1 MKRFLTYLFTLIYLL
16 GILGFLWNF
25 SLSFFGVKI
34 VGEMP
39 LYDIQRI
46 EERNNRIYV
55 GLGAYKRVQ
64 VYDLKGNYLKFI
76 PVHNAYQ
83 SYFFSVDAKEQLLVP
98 KVYPQSADRL
108 NELFMKE
115 SDYQI
120 TSHFPLV
127 ISKKQDG
134 KSTEVI
140 RQTWLYLLAPFNSL
154 LIAGLGGVLIFSLNL
169 ITIIDIINLPGDKR
183 EKRNEFF
190 KRVYGKKQKNGA
202 AKN

>member
-16 GILGFLWNF
+16 GIIGFLWNF
-25 SLSFFGVKI
+25 SLAFFGVKI

-39 LYDIQRI
+39 LFDIQRI
-46 EERNNRIYV
+46 TERNNRIYI

-76 PVHNAYQ
+76 PVHTDRS
-83 SYFFSVDAKEQLLVP
+83 SYFFIVDAQEQLEVP

-108 NELFMKE
+108 NELFMKD

-127 ISKKQDG
+127 ISKKHDG

>member
-25 SLSFFGVKI
+25 SLAFFGVKI

-76 PVHNAYQ
+76 PVHTDRS
-83 SYFFSVDAKEQLLVP
+83 SYFFIVDAQEQLEVP

-108 NELFMKE
+108 NELFMKD

>member
-1 MKRFLTYLFTLIYLL
+1 
-16 GILGFLWNF
+16 
-25 SLSFFGVKI
+25 LSFFGVKI
-34 VGEMP
+34 KGEMP
-39 LYDIQRI
+39 LFDIQRI
-46 EERNNRIYV
+46 EETNNRIYV

-83 SYFFSVDAKEQLLVP
+83 SYFFSVDAQERLLVP
-98 KVYPQSADRL
+98 KVYPESADRL
-108 NELFMKE
+108 NELFMKD

-127 ISKKQDG
+127 ISKKHDG

-202 AKN
+202 AEN

>member
-1 MKRFLTYLFTLIYLL
+1 
-16 GILGFLWNF
+16 
-25 SLSFFGVKI
+25 
-34 VGEMP
+34 MP

-46 EERNNRIYV
+46 TERNNRIYI

-108 NELFMKE
+108 NELFMKD

-140 RQTWLYLLAPFNSL
+140 RQTWRYLFSPFSSW
-154 LIAGLGGVLIFSLNL
+154 LIALLGAVLICSFNVF
-169 ITIIDIINLPGDKR
+169 TIIDIINLPGDKR

>member
-25 SLSFFGVKI
+25 SLAFFGVKI

-39 LYDIQRI
+39 LFDIQRI

-83 SYFFSVDAKEQLLVP
+83 SYFFSVDAK
-98 KVYPQSADRL
+98 
-108 NELFMKE
+108 
-115 SDYQI
+115 
-120 TSHFPLV
+120 
-127 ISKKQDG
+127 
-134 KSTEVI
+134 
-140 RQTWLYLLAPFNSL
+140 
-154 LIAGLGGVLIFSLNL
+154 
-169 ITIIDIINLPGDKR
+169 
-183 EKRNEFF
+183 
-190 KRVYGKKQKNGA
+190 
-202 AKN
+202 

>member
-1 MKRFLTYLFTLIYLL
+1 
-16 GILGFLWNF
+16 
-25 SLSFFGVKI
+25 
-34 VGEMP
+34 MP
-39 LYDIQRI
+39 LFDIQRI
-46 EERNNRIYV
+46 EETNNRIYV

-76 PVHNAYQ
+76 PVHTDRS
-83 SYFFSVDAKEQLLVP
+83 SYFFIVDAQEQLEVP
-98 KVYPQSADRL
+98 KVYPESADRL
-108 NELFMKE
+108 NDLFMKE

-169 ITIIDIINLPGDKR
+169 VTIIDIINLPGDKR

>member
-25 SLSFFGVKI
+25 SLAFFGVKI

-39 LYDIQRI
+39 LFDIQRI
-46 EERNNRIYV
+46 TERNNRIYI

-76 PVHNAYQ
+76 PVHTDRS
-83 SYFFSVDAKEQLLVP
+83 SYFFIVDAQEQLLVP

-108 NELFMKE
+108 NELFMKD

-127 ISKKQDG
+127 ISKKHDG

-140 RQTWLYLLAPFNSL
+140 RQTWRYLLAPFNSL

-169 ITIIDIINLPGDKR
+169 MTIIDIINLPGDKR

>member
-1 MKRFLTYLFTLIYLL
+1 MIYLL
-16 GILGFLWNF
+16 GIIGFLWNA
-25 SLSFFGVKI
+25 SLAFLGVKI
-34 VGEMP
+34 VCELP
-39 LYDIQRI
+39 LFDIQRI
-46 EERNNRIYV
+46 EETNNRIYV

-76 PVHNAYQ
+76 PVQNVYQ
-83 SYFFSVDAKEQLLVP
+83 SYFFFVDEQEQLDVP
-98 KVYPQSADRL
+98 KVSRNVAERL

-154 LIAGLGGVLIFSLNL
+154 LIAFLAGVLIFSLNVF
-169 ITIIDIINLPGDKR
+169 TIIDVINLPGDKR
-183 EKRNEFF
+183 EKRKEFF
-190 KRVYGKKQKNGA
+190 KRLYGEKQQKSHNIHV
-202 AKN
+202 

>member
-1 MKRFLTYLFTLIYLL
+1 
-16 GILGFLWNF
+16 
-25 SLSFFGVKI
+25 
-34 VGEMP
+34 MP
-39 LYDIQRI
+39 LFDIQRI
-46 EERNNRIYV
+46 TERNNRIYI

-76 PVHNAYQ
+76 PVHTDRS
-83 SYFFSVDAKEQLLVP
+83 SYFFIVDAQEQLLVP

-108 NELFMKE
+108 NELFMKD

-127 ISKKQDG
+127 ISKKHDG